1 MIEDG
6 FTFFLCILDLSSL
19 YLLSEL
25 REKYCPR
32 VRMSSID
39 CDEFD
44 TDFLNSAANAVKD
57 NWTNQ
62 DNSSATTKMLLRSAK
77 KNGPKPSDDPIQ
89 IDLDCTITLPSS
101 PLARMPGDTTSSS
114 SRVSTLI
121 FSFKITR
128 MPSNT
133 APTQFYVNFAIYR
146 QSLLLV

>member
-62 DNSSATTKMLLRSAK
+62 DNSSATTKMSLRSAK
-77 KNGPKPSDDPIQ
+77 KNDPEPSDDPIQ
-89 IDLDCTITLPSS
+89 IDLDCTITVPSS

-114 SRVSTLI
+114 SRVSTLF
-121 FSFKITR
+121 FS
-128 MPSNT
+128 
-133 APTQFYVNFAIYR
+133 
-146 QSLLLV
+146 

>member
-44 TDFLNSAANAVKD
+44 TDFLNSATNAVKD

-77 KNGPKPSDDPIQ
+77 KNDPKPSDDPIQ

-121 FSFKITR
+121 FSLKCILL
-128 MPSNT
+128 PPNT
-133 APTQFYVNFAIYR
+133 ARHSFELNLPFIVN
-146 QSLLLV
+146 Q